1 MTCPVRL
8 LLSAVVLLAGCGDH
22 EPSKDASQTN
32 RTQRDGS
39 VRLTN
44 AEQSV
49 LGIEFESVRERSL
62 PDSAIRYGRVTA
74 PPENDTRIVAPV
86 DGTIRRVA
94 RARIGDTVPAGALI
108 VELTPRMTEAEHVA
122 LRVQTADYQSQIAGT
137 REDLA
142 LREAEARR
150 ARALAKDGLISA
162 ADLQETETTLATTR
176 AKLDGLERANQAQDT
191 AQHAPASVT
200 APGSGVLAEL
210 NDSLGAA
217 VASGDLIARLVSAGP
232 RWLDV
237 AVSPEEAVG
246 MAYEVQAGDRWVP
259 AQLKARGSVVR
270 PDGTRLDRLEVAQ
283 RDAVALL
290 PGASVAVR
298 IARTAAVGPVV
309 PESAIVPAAGSD
321 LVFVAASPGLF
332 APRRVQVIAR
342 FGDFARVEGLR
353 SDEQV
358 VVRGAMALRG
368 EQLRT
373 GLGDQD

>member
-1 MTCPVRL
+1 MKC
-8 LLSAVVLLAGCGDH
+8 AAGFVLFAAILIASCGVH
-22 EPSKDASQTN
+22 ESNKDAPQPD

-39 VRLTN
+39 FRLTN

-49 LGIEFESVRERSL
+49 LGIEVQSVRERSL
-62 PDSAIRYGRVTA
+62 PNAAIRYGRVTA
-74 PPENDTRIVAPV
+74 PPGSDTRIVAPV

-94 RARIGDTVPAGALI
+94 RARIGDTVPAGTLI

-137 REDLA
+137 REDLS

-162 ADLQETETTLATTR
+162 AELQETETTFAISR
-176 AKLDGLERANQAQDT
+176 AKLEGLERANQAQDT
-191 AQHAPASVT
+191 AQQAPVSVI

-210 NDSLGAA
+210 NASVGAA
-217 VASGDLIARLVSAGP
+217 VASGELIARLVSAGP
-232 RWLDV
+232 RWIDV
-237 AVSPEEAVG
+237 AVAPEEAAG
-246 MAYEVQAGDRWVP
+246 TAYEVQAGDRWVP
-259 AQLKARGSVVR
+259 AELQARGTVVR
-270 PDGTRLDRLEVAQ
+270 SDGMRLDRLEVAQ
-283 RDAVALL
+283 RDALALL

-298 IARTAAVGPVV
+298 VATTAAVGPVV
-309 PESAIVPAAGSD
+309 PESAIVPAPGSD
-321 LVFVAASPGLF
+321 LVFLTSSAGLF
-332 APRRVQVIAR
+332 TPCRISVIAR
-342 FGDFARVEGLR
+342 FGGFARVEGLR